1 MCSAGILTQLQS
13 FRFVLSCT
21 FFNPKGFKHIEAET
35 RWPTFSRWHFQIHFL
50 EWNVWILIKISQ
62 SLFTKGPIN
71 NIPALVQ
78 IMAWHRSG
86 YKRLCESMMVSL
98 LMHICITPPQ
108 WGKSL
113 CRARYMA
120 VYLGYTFQAMNTLFD
135 MRDKL
140 DKQDDSPLC
149 QWLRRHGAASIT
161 KYEKMEA
168 QGTDK
173 PLEYTAGSTKRFEAY
188 IDPENNFNMRDKL
201 SQVGYAFFFF
211 FNPYCL
217 ETTGEC
223 RYNAIQ
229 CGMILHT
236 SLLFPRQNLNQWE
249 PTKDT
254 P

>member
-21 FFNPKGFKHIEAET
+21 FFNPKGFKHIEADD
-35 RWPTFSRWHFQIHFL
+35 WHFPDDIFKYISL
-50 EWNVWILIKISQ
+50 NENVWILIKISL
-62 SLFTKGPIN
+62 SLFTKGSIN

-86 YKRLCESMMVSL
+86 YKPLCESMMVSL

-113 CRARYMA
+113 SRARYMA
-120 VYLGYTFQAMNTLFD
+120 VYLGYTCTFQAMNTLFD

-201 SQVGYAFFFF
+201 SQVGYAFVLFF
-211 FNPYCL
+211 
-217 ETTGEC
+217 
-223 RYNAIQ
+223 Q
-229 CGMILHT
+229 
-236 SLLFPRQNLNQWE
+236 SLLSWN
-249 PTKDT
+249 
-254 P
+254 